1 MSKINQVV
9 IYLDVFNV
17 EEAAEYYK
25 TIFNFKA
32 QPFNN
37 ELIRLEKDNCVLLL
51 SQKAKPSITT
61 FGLLVDDSLSL
72 KKIIEQNGISHDY
85 DSAKC
90 EWQIK
95 DSSGNTIVLLK
106 S

>member
-1 MSKINQVV
+1 MSKINQVA

-17 EEAAEYYK
+17 EESAEYYK
-25 TIFNFKA
+25 TIFSFKA
-32 QPFNN
+32 QSFNN
-37 ELIRLEKDNCVLLL
+37 EIVRLEKDNCVLLL

-61 FGLLVDDSLSL
+61 FGLFVDDSLSL
-72 KKIIEQNGISHDY
+72 KKIIEQNEISHDY
-85 DSAKC
+85 DSAKR

-95 DSSGNTIVLLK
+95 DSSGNTIVIVN